1 MDRTREVEDVPVIKE
16 SGDSKYS
23 LKNIYYNTF
32 SVCILIYSACYHF
45 VPGAVTLSMVM
56 SFFTGSD
63 SIPPLGLPDAV
74 LNFNLDNI
82 YPTASTCAI
91 ELTLP
96 SKLHSYEEFK
106 ANLTTAFTMHGG
118 FGLK

>member
-82 YPTASTCAI
+82 YPTA
-91 ELTLP
+91 
-96 SKLHSYEEFK
+96 
-106 ANLTTAFTMHGG
+106 LTTAFTMHGG